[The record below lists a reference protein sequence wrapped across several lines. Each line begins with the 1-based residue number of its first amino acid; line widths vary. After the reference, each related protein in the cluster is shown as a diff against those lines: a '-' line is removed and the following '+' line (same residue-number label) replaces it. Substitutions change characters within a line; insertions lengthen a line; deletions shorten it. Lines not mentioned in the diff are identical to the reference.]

1 MPKKDITVIQLRTA
15 TRERLKEIGKK
26 GESYDAII
34 NRILDDRNISG
45 ARSSHDWSRE
55 YPLPLHPEVDMKNW
69 LHELTHG

>member
-34 NRILDDRNISG
+34 NRILDDRNNSG
-45 ARSSHDWSRE
+45 HAPLTTEVASIR
-55 YPLPLHPEVDMKNW
+55 YPCTPRFS
-69 LHELTHG
+69 